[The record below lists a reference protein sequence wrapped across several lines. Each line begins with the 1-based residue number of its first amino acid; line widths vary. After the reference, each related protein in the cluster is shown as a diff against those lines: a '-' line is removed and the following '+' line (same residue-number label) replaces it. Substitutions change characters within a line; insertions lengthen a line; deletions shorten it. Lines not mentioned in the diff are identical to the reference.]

1 VQLGGSGAL
10 HAAFLNESRIR
21 GRVQS
26 SVLEIRGMG
35 DMLLTGTQLTN
46 RTGMYGKPVF
56 PGFRLK
62 SRRWKARMLLLRPM
76 VPHRIS

>member
-1 VQLGGSGAL
+1 MQLGGSGAL

-46 RTGMYGKPVF
+46 RTGMYGKEDIIPALWVSHIY
-56 PGFRLK
+56 GK
-62 SRRWKARMLLLRPM
+62 HCAIQS
-76 VPHRIS
+76 

>member
-1 VQLGGSGAL
+1 
-10 HAAFLNESRIR
+10 
-21 GRVQS
+21 
-26 SVLEIRGMG
+26 
-35 DMLLTGTQLTN
+35 
-46 RTGMYGKPVF
+46 MYGKPVF